1 MDIKIKFDDEC
12 MPQTPTF
19 VLATRSGEYIGA
31 VPAVNITCKNPWN
44 ANADLMFRV
53 YKYDNDVEYQYW
65 HELKDFRLVW
75 CREWNAWFEISV
87 ELEEAPHI
95 SKIITCTSLAEAE
108 LGQIMLYETEIN
120 TEDDIARSD
129 YIPTVLYQPDK
140 PRGSLLTRILKKAP
154 NYIIE
159 HVDDSIKNIQR
170 TFSFHDVSIYDA
182 FQTITEEIDCI
193 AIFRAYT
200 TDTGEIKRS
209 ISVYDLENSCSACGE
224 RGTFEDICPKC
235 GSTNITPG
243 YGEDTTVFVS
253 VDNLADNINYTTDV
267 GSVKNCFR
275 LEAGDDLMTAAIVA
289 CNPNGTQYLWHFSD
303 DMKSDMSQALV
314 KKINNYDQLYQS
326 YLTTHEISIG
336 NTKLLQQYNQIV
348 TKYNNLHSQNFSTIE
363 SPLHGFS
370 ELMRAYYNVID
381 FDLYL
386 SHGMMPSPP
395 PAPDSATEQAT
406 LLETE
411 HMPAVAVLSIP
422 KCTVSTASSAVQAM
436 ARVVVDPH
444 FQVRVGDSALSD
456 ITTEASGEQYRQWT
470 GTFVITNYDDDTDTA
485 TTNSISIRI
494 TNEYISYVQQ
504 RMQSL
509 LDRHSEDVSD
519 IVTLFQLPIA
529 NFKQE
534 LKKYGQASLQI
545 FYDACQSCMDVLIQ
559 QQAYAD
565 YTDVATSYYNNYYE
579 RLSALSDELAVRAS
593 EIAVVSGQ
601 QVGVVAGHSMLE
613 ILQAKRTKIQAAL
626 DFETYLGENLWLE
639 FSLYRRECSFSN
651 SNYIS
656 DGLDNFQ
663 LFQRAQEFFDKAS
676 QEIYKSANL
685 QHSITATLKNL
696 LAMEEFKPLVQ
707 HFQCGNWIRIRVD
720 DNVYRLRLISY
731 DIDFDDLTHITV
743 EFSDVKQ
750 VSNGVT
756 DAESIFAQAKQMA
769 TSYTATQ
776 RQASK
781 GNKSSRQVQNWVDDG
796 LSLTTMKIVNDASNQ
811 DIVYSDS
818 GITLREKIPFTDEYD
833 PRQIKL
839 INQGLYVTNDN
850 WQTSSAGVG
859 HFYYYDPATGNIV
872 DDYGVIANTIV
883 GNLLLGKNLGIYNS
897 DGSVTVNENGLTLT
911 TNTDDDQ
918 SQKNIFTI
926 QKETDNQDGTKTTI
940 PLLYIDDDGNLVLNG
955 SMKIVSDIEGVTTRT
970 FDDVAADVDEIK
982 SQDRYRVETVVSGV
996 NIFNSRNQ
1004 SSRMECHVYSWDKDI
1019 TDTIN
1024 ASCFAWHR
1032 HSANPNSDAT
1042 WDAAHKGMKYIVVS
1056 TEDVF
1061 QNASFTCE
1069 VTLE

>member
-1 MDIKIKFDDEC
+1 M
-12 MPQTPTF
+12 
-19 VLATRSGEYIGA
+19 GE
-31 VPAVNITCKNPWN
+31 
-44 ANADLMFRV
+44 
-53 YKYDNDVEYQYW
+53 
-65 HELKDFRLVW
+65 
-75 CREWNAWFEISV
+75 
-87 ELEEAPHI
+87 
-95 SKIITCTSLAEAE
+95 
-108 LGQIMLYETEIN
+108 
-120 TEDDIARSD
+120 
-129 YIPTVLYQPDK
+129 
-140 PRGSLLTRILKKAP
+140 
-154 NYIIE
+154 
-159 HVDDSIKNIQR
+159 
-170 TFSFHDVSIYDA
+170 
-182 FQTITEEIDCI
+182 FQ
-193 AIFRAYT
+193 
-200 TDTGEIKRS
+200 
-209 ISVYDLENSCSACGE
+209 
-224 RGTFEDICPKC
+224 
-235 GSTNITPG
+235 
-243 YGEDTTVFVS
+243 
-253 VDNLADNINYTTDV
+253 
-267 GSVKNCFR
+267 
-275 LEAGDDLMTAAIVA
+275 
-289 CNPNGTQYLWHFSD
+289 
-303 DMKSDMSQALV
+303 
-314 KKINNYDQLYQS
+314 
-326 YLTTHEISIG
+326 
-336 NTKLLQQYNQIV
+336 
-348 TKYNNLHSQNFSTIE
+348 
-363 SPLHGFS
+363 
-370 ELMRAYYNVID
+370 
-381 FDLYL
+381 
-386 SHGMMPSPP
+386 
-395 PAPDSATEQAT
+395 
-406 LLETE
+406 
-411 HMPAVAVLSIP
+411 
-422 KCTVSTASSAVQAM
+422 
-436 ARVVVDPH
+436 
-444 FQVRVGDSALSD
+444 
-456 ITTEASGEQYRQWT
+456 
-470 GTFVITNYDDDTDTA
+470 
-485 TTNSISIRI
+485 
-494 TNEYISYVQQ
+494 
-504 RMQSL
+504 
-509 LDRHSEDVSD
+509 
-519 IVTLFQLPIA
+519 
-529 NFKQE
+529 
-534 LKKYGQASLQI
+534 
-545 FYDACQSCMDVLIQ
+545 
-559 QQAYAD
+559 
-565 YTDVATSYYNNYYE
+565 
-579 RLSALSDELAVRAS
+579 
-593 EIAVVSGQ
+593 
-601 QVGVVAGHSMLE
+601 
-613 ILQAKRTKIQAAL
+613 
-626 DFETYLGENLWLE
+626 
-639 FSLYRRECSFSN
+639 
-651 SNYIS
+651 
-656 DGLDNFQ
+656 
-663 LFQRAQEFFDKAS
+663 
-676 QEIYKSANL
+676 
-685 QHSITATLKNL
+685 
-696 LAMEEFKPLVQ
+696 PLVQ

-982 SQDRYRVETVVSGV
+982 AQDRYRVETVVSGV

-1032 HSANPNSDAT
+1032 HSANANSDVT
-1042 WDAAHKGMKYIVVS
+1042 WDAAHKGTKYIVVS

>member
-1 MDIKIKFDDEC
+1 MDIRIKFDDEC
-12 MPQTPTF
+12 TPQTPTF
-19 VLATRSGEYIGA
+19 VLATRSGEYVGA

-65 HELKDFRLVW
+65 NELKDFRLVW

-386 SHGMMPSPP
+386 SHGMMPSPSP
-395 PAPDSATEQAT
+395 SPDSATEQAT
-406 LLETE
+406 LLETGY
-411 HMPAVAVLSIP
+411 MPAVAVLSIP

-436 ARVVVDPH
+436 TRVVVDPH

-456 ITTEASGEQYRQWT
+456 IITEASGEQYRQWT

-565 YTDVATSYYNNYYE
+565 YADVATSYYNNYYE

-601 QVGVVAGHSMLE
+601 QAGVVAGHSMLE

-663 LFQRAQEFFDKAS
+663 LFQHAQEFFNKAS

-696 LAMEEFKPLVQ
+696 LAMEEFQPLVQ

-897 DGSVTVNENGLTLT
+897 DGSVTINENGLTLT
-911 TNTDDDQ
+911 TNADDDQ

-982 SQDRYRVETVVSGV
+982 AQDRYRVETVVSGV

-1032 HSANPNSDAT
+1032 HSANENSDTT